1 MKRSFVVAALAAVLV
16 AGCAGG
22 EDARSAGTFLDPWC
36 APDGSVVY
44 TQYANSKGEFDGVK
58 ASRENCPWYKAK

>member
-1 MKRSFVVAALAAVLV
+1 MKLSFAVAALAAVLV

-22 EDARSAGTFLDPWC
+22 EDARKAGTFLNPWC

-44 TQYANSKGEFDGVK
+44 TQYSNSKGAFDGVK
-58 ASRENCPWYKAK
+58 ASPENCPWYKK

>member
-1 MKRSFVVAALAAVLV
+1 MKMGFVVVVLSALFV

-22 EDARSAGTFLDPWC
+22 DSRQAGTFLNPWC

-44 TQYANSKGEFDGVK
+44 TQYSNSKGSYDGVK
-58 ASRENCPWYKAK
+58 ASPENCPWYKK

>member
-1 MKRSFVVAALAAVLV
+1 MMKPSFVVVALAAVLL
-16 AGCAGG
+16 AGCASSG
-22 EDARSAGTFLDPWC
+22 ESRSAGTFLDPWC

-58 ASRENCPWYKAK
+58 ASPEYCPWYKK